1 MRQLS
6 SAIVVILALAVGSLH
21 LALDQLLFHWNF
33 VFTRQGHT
41 SFNVLGVLFILN
53 FVGYVASVSFF
64 LWAQR
69 QSDALVRIADFLLLA
84 MTVGTLV
91 GWNIFR
97 RPNPRGLGAVAVSME
112 ILLGVLLLAR
122 IVTEQRRRVLS
133 PAT

>member
-6 SAIVVILALAVGSLH
+6 SAFIVVLALAVGSLH
-21 LALDQLLFHWNF
+21 LALDQVLFHWNF

-69 QSDALVRIADFLLLA
+69 RTGAMVRVANFLLLA

-91 GWNIFR
+91 GWNIIR
-97 RPNPRGLGAVAVSME
+97 RPNPRGLGTIAVSIE
-112 ILLGVLLLAR
+112 ILLVVLLLVR
-122 IVTEQRRRVLS
+122 IATSQRRRALS

>member
-6 SAIVVILALAVGSLH
+6 SAVTVILALAAGSLH
-21 LALDQLLFHWNF
+21 LALVQLLFHWTF

-41 SFNVLGVLFILN
+41 SYNVLGVLFILN

-64 LWAQR
+64 LWAHR
-69 QSDALVRIADFLLLA
+69 RTDAMVRIADFLLLA

-97 RPNPRGLGAVAVSME
+97 RPNPRGLGTIAVSIE
-112 ILLGVLLLAR
+112 VVLTLVLLAR
-122 IVTEQRRRVLS
+122 IAAAQRRRALS